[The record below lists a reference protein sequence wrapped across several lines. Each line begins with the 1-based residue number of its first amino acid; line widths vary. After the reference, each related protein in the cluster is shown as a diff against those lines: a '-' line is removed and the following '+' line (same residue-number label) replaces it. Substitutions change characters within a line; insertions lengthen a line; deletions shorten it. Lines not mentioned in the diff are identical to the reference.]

1 MDKLFTKE
9 HEWIVVE
16 DGIASVGITDYAQ
29 KKLGEIVYVE
39 LPEEGDEIEAGDSVA
54 SLESVKAA
62 SDIYAPISG
71 EITEVNEELEDEPG
85 LVNSDAET
93 TWIVKMTVADEAEL
107 DGLMDEKAYLEF
119 IEG

>member
-1 MDKLFTKE
+1 MEKLFTKE

-16 DGIASVGITDYAQ
+16 DGVASIGVTDYAQ

-71 EITEVNEELEDEPG
+71 EVTAVNEELEDEPG
-85 LVNSDAET
+85 LVNSDADR
-93 TWIVKMTVADEAEL
+93 TWIVKMTVADEDEL
-107 DGLMDEKAYLEF
+107 ENLMDEKAYLEF
-119 IEG
+119 IQE